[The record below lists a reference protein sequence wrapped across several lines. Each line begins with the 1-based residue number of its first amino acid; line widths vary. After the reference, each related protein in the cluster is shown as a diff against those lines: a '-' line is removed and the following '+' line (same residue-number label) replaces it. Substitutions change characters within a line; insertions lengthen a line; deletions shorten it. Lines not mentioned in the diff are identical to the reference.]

1 MKTLVSLICIWGII
15 SIVRLHKT
23 CKKKNIKFHPMEGT
37 LADWMGFLIGGSV
50 CVIFIS
56 YLIIKYLP

>member
-1 MKTLVSLICIWGII
+1 
-15 SIVRLHKT
+15 
-23 CKKKNIKFHPMEGT
+23 MEGT